1 MNKIYLSTVLAL
13 LAFSGCS
20 QHVVDPEINFQPPE
34 YVEQLPSRE
43 THESMDSKGSLFGQG
58 DNPLFSDHK
67 AMHVHDIVTVV
78 ISETAQS
85 TSSKTKKLAE
95 TDTSALGGGVFGV
108 GAAGGGG
115 TSTSVTNELNRLT
128 DVSFGT
134 NSTSSFDG
142 SGTAGHNNTFTT
154 TVSARV
160 VKILSNGN
168 YFISGRREILV
179 DGEKQ
184 VIQLSGVI
192 RPFDI
197 NQNNQINSAQMADA
211 KIMYKTEGDIKR
223 ATEQGWGSK
232 LVQAL
237 WPF

>member
-1 MNKIYLSTVLAL
+1 MNKTYLTIL
-13 LAFSGCS
+13 LSLTLFTGCS
-20 QHVVDPEINFQPPE
+20 QHLVDPEIDFKPPE
-34 YVEQLPSRE
+34 YVEQLPAKE
-43 THESMDSKGSLFGQG
+43 THDSVDAQGSLFGQG

-67 AMHVHDIVTVV
+67 AMHVHDLVTVV
-78 ISETAQS
+78 ISERA
-85 TSSKTKKLAE
+85 TSSSSNTKSIAE
-95 TDTSALGGGVFGV
+95 SDVSALGGGTFT
-108 GAAGGGG
+108 ATGGS
-115 TSTSVTNELNRLT
+115 STVNDIVNKLNRP
-128 DVSFGT
+128 SNIGFAT

-142 SGTAGHNNTFTT
+142 SGNASHNNTFTT

-160 VKILSNGN
+160 IKILSNGN
-168 YFISGRREILV
+168 YFVSGRREILI

-184 VIQLSGVI
+184 IIQLSGVI

-197 NQNNQINSAQMADA
+197 DQNNQINSAQMADA

-232 LVQAL
+232 LIKAI

>member
-1 MNKIYLSTVLAL
+1 MKKYYLSILLSL

-20 QHVVDPEINFQPPE
+20 QHVVDPEIDFEPPE

-43 THESMDSKGSLFGQG
+43 THESLDSQGSLFGKG
-58 DNPLFSDHK
+58 DRPLFSDHK

-78 ISETAQS
+78 ISEAAQS
-85 TSSKTKKLAE
+85 SSSKSKKLSEA
-95 TDTSALGGGVFGV
+95 DTSALGGGVFTPGA
-108 GAAGGGG
+108 AAGGTVSGLAG
-115 TSTSVTNELNRLT
+115 TLNRGT
-128 DVSFGT
+128 DVSFAAT
-134 NSTSSFDG
+134 SNSTYDG
-142 SGTAGHNNTFTT
+142 SGTANHNNTFTT

-160 VKILSNGN
+160 VKTLSNGN

-192 RPFDI
+192 RPYDI
-197 NQNNQINSAQMADA
+197 DQNNQINSAQMADA

-232 LVQAL
+232 LVQAM

>member
-1 MNKIYLSTVLAL
+1 MFLLSGL
-13 LAFSGCS
+13 
-20 QHVVDPEINFQPPE
+20 
-34 YVEQLPSRE
+34 RR
-43 THESMDSKGSLFGQG
+43 SLFVFWG
-58 DNPLFSDHK
+58 
-67 AMHVHDIVTVV
+67 
-78 ISETAQS
+78 TA
-85 TSSKTKKLAE
+85 SSLAKT
-95 TDTSALGGGVFGV
+95 
-108 GAAGGGG
+108 
-115 TSTSVTNELNRLT
+115 LNRGT
-128 DVSFGT
+128 DVGFAS

-142 SGTAGHNNTFTT
+142 SGQASHNNTFAT

-160 VKILSNGN
+160 IKILSNGN

-184 VIQLSGVI
+184 IIQLSGVI

-197 NQNNQINSAQMADA
+197 NQDNQISSAQMADA

-223 ATEQGWGSK
+223 ATEQGWGTK